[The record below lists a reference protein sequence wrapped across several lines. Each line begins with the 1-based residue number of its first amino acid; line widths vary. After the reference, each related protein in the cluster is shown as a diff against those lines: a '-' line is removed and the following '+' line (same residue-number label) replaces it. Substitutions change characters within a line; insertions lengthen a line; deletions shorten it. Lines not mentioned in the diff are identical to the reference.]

1 MPLGALTATYSSLS
15 VSQHRIRIT
24 ANNIANVNT
33 DGFKKSQTVLSTV
46 QPHGVKGEVEQVE
59 TAGPS
64 ALEQTAQGEQSIER
78 SNVDIGVEMVNLLS
92 DQRGYKASL
101 RTLKSANEMVG
112 ILLDVVADEKQ

>member
-1 MPLGALTATYSSLS
+1 MPLGALTATYFGLS